1 MTSQDDHFREWCQE
15 FYKTQYAGM
24 DVNDIT
30 DTPGQLTK
38 GDTEIVPGFGDP
50 NIYFD
55 HKVNR
60 RKSNELLVELI
71 QSAATP
77 KHPNFLGWFY
87 NLTECNFIL
96 MGYYDGPAS
105 CTLESAYKID
115 LKKLREWFL
124 GLKQKLENN
133 EIKVTSQISPKGF
146 GITLMLFIPYEPL
159 EMDGIAERIA

>member
-1 MTSQDDHFREWCQE
+1 
-15 FYKTQYAGM
+15 M

-30 DTPGQLTK
+30 DTPGQLRK

-50 NIYFD
+50 NIYCD

-60 RKSNELLVELI
+60 STSDSLLVELI
-71 QSAATP
+71 QSAAEP
-77 KHPNFLGWFY
+77 KHPNWLGWFY
-87 NLTECNFIL
+87 NLTECDFIL

-105 CTLESAYKID
+105 CTLHSAYKID
-115 LKKLREWFL
+115 LKKLREWFS
-124 GLKQKLENN
+124 GLQKKLENK